1 MRALA
6 AKASPAT
13 FQVRK
18 IMDKNHRDT
27 EGYPPSF
34 SAEPAESDVLGLPPV
49 SDLGPLPMWYIQLAF
64 DKWSEAITG
73 GRSDILQSSHGKAFL
88 AGWLAR
94 EKYKE
99 PRVWG

>member
-1 MRALA
+1 M
-6 AKASPAT
+6 PN
-13 FQVRK
+13 
-18 IMDKNHRDT
+18 NHRDT

-34 SAEPAESDVLGLPPV
+34 SAESAESAVSETPPV
-49 SDLGPLPMWYIQLAF
+49 TDLGPLPMWYIQLAF